1 MEKAVEIV
9 NRGRTLRGM
18 LHVPNGLCGKI
29 PGIAMYHGYTGN
41 KMESHFIFVK
51 LSRALERAG
60 IASVRFDFACS
71 GESDGDFKDMTPE
84 TELSDAKA
92 ILDYL
97 RNIECIDLDRIGIC
111 GLSMGGYIAGITA
124 GDNAGM
130 VKALCMWAPA
140 GNIKYIFKDGLDNCL
155 KTGDGLVDIGALEL
169 NRKAYEIASRID
181 HIGRT
186 KAYKGKTCIIHG
198 TSDTSVPSKFV
209 EEYRDNMK
217 NVEFHNIDG
226 ADHTFTAIRWEN
238 EVIDITSEFFKK
250 EL

>member
-9 NRGRTLRGM
+9 NRGLTLRGM
-18 LHVPNGLCGKI
+18 LYLPDGLNKKV

-51 LSRALERAG
+51 LSRALARAG
-60 IASVRFDFACS
+60 IASVRFDFAGS

-92 ILDYL
+92 ILEYL
-97 RNIECIDLDRIGIC
+97 RNMECIDKCRVGIC
-111 GLSMGGYIAGITA
+111 GLSMGGYVAGITA
-124 GDNAGM
+124 GDNSSM

-140 GNIKYIFKDGLDNCL
+140 GNIKYIFKDELGSCL
-155 KTGDGLVDIGALEL
+155 KTADGLVDVGGLEL
-169 NRKAYEIASRID
+169 NRRAYEIAEGID

-186 KAYKGKTCIIHG
+186 QAYKGKTCIIHG

-209 EEYRDNMK
+209 EEYRDNM
-217 NVEFHNIDG
+217 NDVEFHNIDG
-226 ADHTFTAIRWEN
+226 ADHTFTAVRWEN
-238 EVIDITSEFFKK
+238 QVIDITTEFFKR